1 MHHSEHQF
9 HNVTRLEAPPTQRL
23 FQSNGSSFSTR
34 RILVHDAGGI
44 SEITLFA
51 NAPKALDL
59 LFCESLEGELAKM
72 NTETL
77 DALSNTIRAERQSR
91 ETPPAL
97 SPGQVGIGQGNTAG
111 DAVDEPALEAVNET
125 MRQVLPRDCPGVTVT
140 EDDGLPF

>member
-9 HNVTRLEAPPTQRL
+9 HNVIRLEAPPTQRL

-72 NTETL
+72 DTETL
-77 DALSNTIRAERQSR
+77 DALANAIRAERQSR
-91 ETPPAL
+91 DGVPSAQPREC
-97 SPGQVGIGQGNTAG
+97 GECG
-111 DAVDEPALEAVNET
+111 DDALEGT
-125 MRQVLPRDCPGVTVT
+125 PFCLRHTSLLPRDCPGVTVT
-140 EDDGLPF
+140 EDDGVPF